1 MLCVRLVVGSALLA
15 SCVACGFGS
24 TYADCLHSRL
34 DVAHTAEAVS
44 LIAQACREE
53 YPERKDA
60 TAGEHVLS
68 DVYLTGR
75 ASVLSRYGGE
85 GPKFVGSLY
94 NPSTTETVTS
104 VVVSLSVSKAA
115 VASFASSA
123 PISTPPLSYRVPV
136 IIGPQSVASF
146 SVPIL
151 DDENYGSDWN
161 VREVRGL
168 GSRAP

>member
-1 MLCVRLVVGSALLA
+1 MLGVRLAVGSALLA
-15 SCVACGFGS
+15 SCAGCGFGS

-34 DVAHTAEAVS
+34 DVAHTAEAVA

-53 YPERKDA
+53 FPERKDA

-68 DVYLTGR
+68 GVGVTGR
-75 ASVLSRYGGE
+75 AQVLPRYGVE

-94 NPSTTETVTS
+94 NPSPNETVTS

-115 VASFASSA
+115 VASFSSSA

-136 IIGPQSVASF
+136 VIGPQSVSSF

-151 DDENYGSDWN
+151 DDDNYGSDWN
-161 VREVRGL
+161 VSEVRGL